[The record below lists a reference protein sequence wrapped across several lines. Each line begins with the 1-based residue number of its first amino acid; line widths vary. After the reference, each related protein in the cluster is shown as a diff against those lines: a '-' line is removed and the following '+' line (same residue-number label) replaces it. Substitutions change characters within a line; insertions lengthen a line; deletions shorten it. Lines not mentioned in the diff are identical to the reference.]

1 VITNTTLQRS
11 LLALA
16 ALNLAVVVWDI
27 VGGGIYF
34 TVFGVVVSSWEV
46 AKPLRYAAGCAATA
60 VWLHDRAAVRASWDA
75 WPSWTARAAAALA
88 LASSGVAIWFGV
100 RAAGGADAY
109 GYVSEAAQWLRHSL
123 VADDPLAAITPQ
135 LGAAVA
141 PVGYTLAPGGGGLVA
156 VYPPGLPLT
165 MAFAQWLGGAGAVFL
180 VVPVFA
186 GMAVWFTYVAG
197 ARAVSDRVGL
207 VAAIALSCSPLFFL
221 QSFEPMSD
229 VPAAAWWAAA
239 WAMAMS
245 AAPWSAFGAGVAAA
259 AAILTRPNLAPL
271 AAIVAASVALSAP
284 RLRRVAAFTA
294 PVVAGGLLVAAFN
307 AALYGSPVMSGYG
320 PLGTLFS
327 RANVMP
333 NLRAYARWVNGL
345 YSPAILL
352 ALAAPW
358 LHRRAAMWLMLAF
371 SAGVALSYLFYVPFA
386 DWPFARFL
394 LPAIPLLLVLSGA
407 VAIAVIERL
416 PPALRS
422 AAAIV
427 CAALIAARGVDV
439 ANRLHVFD
447 IAAAEQRYETIG
459 CYVGRT
465 LPSNAVV
472 VTSIHSGSVRRYGH
486 RLTLRWDALPPD
498 GLDRAIALLRDRGY
512 APYVLLEDWEEPLYR
527 DHFGRANTFGALDW
541 PPAIEYPW
549 AGRARVYA
557 IDDRARH
564 LAGAR
569 VVTAPIPTSD

>member
-1 VITNTTLQRS
+1 VISNTTLQRS
-11 LLALA
+11 LLTLA

-27 VGGGIYF
+27 VTGGIYF
-34 TVFGVVVSSWEV
+34 TIFGVVFSSWEIG
-46 AKPLRYAAGCAATA
+46 KPLRYAAGCAATA
-60 VWLHDRAAVRASWDA
+60 VWLRDRAAVRASWDIR
-75 WPSWTARAAAALA
+75 WPWAARAAIAVA

-123 VADDPLAAITPQ
+123 VADDPLAAVTPQ

-141 PVGYTLAPGGGGLVA
+141 PAGYTLAPGGGGLVG

-165 MAFAQWLGGAGAVFL
+165 MAFAQWLGGSQAVFL
-180 VVPVFA
+180 VVPLFA

-197 ARAVSDRVGL
+197 ARAASDRVGL
-207 VAAIALSCSPLFFL
+207 LAAIVLACSPLFFL

-229 VPAAAWWAAA
+229 VPAVAWWTAA
-239 WAMAMS
+239 WAISMS
-245 AAPWSAFGAGVAAA
+245 SGSWSAFGAGVATA

-271 AAIVAASVALSAP
+271 APIVAASAALSAP
-284 RLRRVAAFTA
+284 RLRRVAAFAA
-294 PVVAGGLLVAAFN
+294 PVAAGCLLVAAFN
-307 AALYGSPVMSGYG
+307 AALYGSPMLSGYG
-320 PLGTLFS
+320 PVGALFS
-327 RANVMP
+327 WANGAA
-333 NLRAYARWVNGL
+333 NIRAYTRWMNDL

-358 LHRRAAMWLMLAF
+358 VCRRVVWLMLAF
-371 SAGVALSYLFYVPFA
+371 SAGVALSYLFYVPFG

-394 LPAIPLLLVLSGA
+394 LPAIPLMLVMTSA
-407 VAIAVIERL
+407 VAVAGIERL

-422 AAAIV
+422 SAAIV
-427 CAALIAARGVDV
+427 CAALLAARGVDV

-447 IAAAEQRYETIG
+447 VAAAEQRYATIG
-459 CYVGRT
+459 EYVGRT
-465 LPSNAVV
+465 LPPNAVV
-472 VTSIHSGSVRRYGH
+472 VASIHSGSVRRYGK

-498 GLDRAIALLRDRGY
+498 GLDRAIAVLRDRGY
-512 APYVLLEDWEEPLYR
+512 APYLLLEDWEEPLYR

-541 PPAIEYPW
+541 PPAMEYPW
-549 AGRARVYA
+549 SGHARVYA
-557 IDDRARH
+557 IDDRERH
-564 LAGAR
+564 LAGTP